1 MENSN
6 LQGIRYDTY
15 CMGKKEWLIYSAQGV
30 LYLAL
35 LTFVFYRSMGLFLA
49 VLPVGFAYPLVLRKD
64 LKKKRLETL
73 AKQCRDAV
81 LAVSAG
87 LNAGYS
93 VENAFSASLTEME
106 RVYGSDAMICTEIR
120 LLLSKVR
127 LNRTFEEAFG
137 DLAVRSGLEDIRN
150 FAEVFLAARRSG
162 GELMKIIS
170 RTADIIGEK
179 IRIQEDIL
187 TATASRRLEQRFM
200 SAIPFLIVFYIELT
214 SPGFFGILY
223 TTLTGRLLM
232 TVCLAVFLAAQA
244 VSKRILEIEV

>member
-1 MENSN
+1 M
-6 LQGIRYDTY
+6 R
-15 CMGKKEWLIYSAQGV
+15 
-30 LYLAL
+30 
-35 LTFVFYRSMGLFLA
+35 
-49 VLPVGFAYPLVLRKD
+49 LPHRWRKW
-64 LKKKRLETL
+64 
-73 AKQCRDAV
+73 
-81 LAVSAG
+81 
-87 LNAGYS
+87 
-93 VENAFSASLTEME
+93 
-106 RVYGSDAMICTEIR
+106 
-120 LLLSKVR
+120 LSKVR

-232 TVCLAVFLAAQA
+232 TACLAVFLAAQA